1 MIQVVLQSL
10 KIVTIGVMSLVVV
23 LGGSRFFD
31 YYQDKNIPSNVGKT
45 VSVSVKEGDSVDD
58 VATKLHDKGLIR
70 YEAVFKGMMQVSR
83 KEFVAKSYKLK
94 IGMTTTEIIDAI
106 TTGAV
111 KAPKD
116 DAKEEDNKVLTLTVP
131 EGFRTEQIAEVLDDI
146 GYKPGGKAFLDS
158 VKKYESA
165 QFDFLADRPDKKS
178 LEGYLF
184 PDTYQITANEA
195 PEDIIQKFLQNFNGK
210 VTPDMRDRANQMGL
224 SLAEVLTLASMVERE
239 AQVPR
244 ERQVI
249 ADVYL
254 NRVDQG
260 WNMEA
265 DPTVRYAIGKRAKEK
280 SPWWSAPSGEDL
292 ETVDSPFNTY
302 KNGGLP
308 PHAICNPGLDAIQ
321 AVLVPGGT
329 SYIYF
334 VANERDSPDGQ
345 IAHLFATNKADQD
358 QNVAYVDGQAEAPAY
373 GSDPFGEGGQ
383 LSGGA
388 PAADVST
395 QGEEVPIEQTGGDGG

>member
-1 MIQVVLQSL
+1 MIQVVLTSL
-10 KIVTIGVMSLVVV
+10 KIATIGVMSLLVV
-23 LGGSRFFD
+23 LGGSRFFE

-45 VSVSVKEGDSVDD
+45 VTVSVKEGDSVDD
-58 VATKLHDKGLIR
+58 VAAKLHDKGLIR

-83 KEFVAKSYKLK
+83 KEFVPKNYRLR
-94 IGMTTTEIIDAI
+94 IGMTTSEIIDAI
-106 TTGAV
+106 TTGEV
-111 KAPKD
+111 KTA
-116 DAKEEDNKVLTLTVP
+116 AKEEDEDDNKVLTLTIP

-146 GYKPGGKAFLDS
+146 GYKPGGKAFLDA
-158 VKKYESA
+158 VKKYKSD
-165 QFDFLADRPDKKS
+165 QFDFLEDRPDSKS

-184 PDTYQITANEA
+184 PDTYEITANE
-195 PEDIIQKFLQNFNGK
+195 PPDDIIQKLLMNFDNR
-210 VTPDMRDRANQMGL
+210 VTQDMRDRAEQMGL

-254 NRVDQG
+254 NRVEQG
-260 WNMEA
+260 WNMES
-265 DPTVRYAIGKRAKEK
+265 DPTVRYAIGKRSKEE
-280 SPWWSAPSGEDL
+280 SVWWSAPSGKDL
-292 ETVDSPFNTY
+292 EETDSPFNTY

-329 SYIYF
+329 TYMYF
-334 VANERDSPDGQ
+334 VANTRDSPDGQ
-345 IAHLFATNKADQD
+345 IAHLFSVDKASQD
-358 QNVAYVDGQAEAPAY
+358 QNVAYVDEEVDAPAW

-383 LSGGA
+383 LASGNA
-388 PAADVST
+388 QV
-395 QGEEVPIEQTGGDGG
+395 IEQSGDGG